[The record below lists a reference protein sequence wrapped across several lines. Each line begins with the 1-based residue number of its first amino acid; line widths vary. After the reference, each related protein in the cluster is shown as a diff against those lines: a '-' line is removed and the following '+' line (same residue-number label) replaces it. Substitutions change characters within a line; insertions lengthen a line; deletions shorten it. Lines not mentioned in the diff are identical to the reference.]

1 MRTTFHNSV
10 PPDFPSLGKV
20 LVVDDDSDLSRL
32 FTGVLHS
39 RGIAART
46 ANSVREACDWI
57 AREPFDG
64 VLLDIF
70 LGEENGLDAMPSLI
84 REQPNCK
91 IMILTAN
98 SCVAT
103 AVEAMRRGA
112 TGFFTKDK
120 GVDKIVDEL
129 TGLLN
134 LRPTSIK
141 TLGETVKENHGLLGV
156 SPAIAQVVTAVDR
169 MAAVDSTVLIR
180 GESGTG
186 KELVA
191 RGLHFGSP
199 RGQMPFSAV
208 NCGAI
213 PENLL
218 ESELF
223 GHRRGAF
230 TDARADRKGIFELCA
245 EGTLLLDEIGDMPLP
260 LQVKLLRVLQDR
272 EIRPVGG
279 NEAIKVNTRVIAA
292 THRDL
297 EAEAKAGR
305 FRWDLYYRLSV
316 LQVEIPPLRDRREDI
331 PVLVAHFLDVFNQR
345 FSRHVPFPR
354 PEIMARLIAYDWP
367 GNVRELQNTLE
378 RGVVLS
384 QKNELALEDLFG
396 HVRSQ
401 TVRADASEEA
411 GEPPLFQEAKERFE
425 REYLTQLL
433 THAHGNI
440 SVAAR
445 ISGQCRPQLYR
456 ILSRLG
462 LSPDDFKSSSS
473 PASFRSPLPHRSHL

>member
-1 MRTTFHNSV
+1 MRSTFHNSTA
-10 PPDFPSLGKV
+10 PDSTPLGKV
-20 LVVDDDSDLSRL
+20 LVVDDDVDLSKL
-32 FTGVLHS
+32 FIGVLQS
-39 RGIAART
+39 RGIAARS
-46 ANSVREACDWI
+46 ASSVREACEWI

-70 LGEENGLDAMPSLI
+70 LGDDNGLDAMHFLI
-84 REQPNCK
+84 REQPACK

-120 GVDKIVDEL
+120 GADQIVDEL
-129 TGLLN
+129 MGLLN
-134 LRPTSIK
+134 LQPAARK
-141 TLGETVKENHGLLGV
+141 TLGDTVKENHGLLGI
-156 SPAIAQVVTAVDR
+156 SPAIRQVVQAVDK

-199 RGQMPFSAV
+199 RGQMPFAAL

-230 TDARADRKGIFELCA
+230 TDAKADRKGIFELCA

-279 NEAIKVNTRVIAA
+279 NEAIKVATRVIAA

-316 LQVEIPPLRDRREDI
+316 LQVEIPPLRERRGDI
-331 PVLVAHFLDVFNQR
+331 PVLVEHFLHFFNQR
-345 FSRHVPFPR
+345 FSRQVQYPR
-354 PEIMARLIAYDWP
+354 PEIMARLTSYHWP

-384 QKNELALEDLFG
+384 QNNELAIEDLFG
-396 HVRSQ
+396 HIRGQ
-401 TVRADASEEA
+401 AARPEA
-411 GEPPLFQEAKERFE
+411 ALETAEPPIFQAAKEHFE

-433 THAHGNI
+433 KYANGNI

-462 LSPDDFKSSSS
+462 LSPDDFKGHTSPSSYHRHV
-473 PASFRSPLPHRSHL
+473 PHGPLM